1 MCGLEALEDIKKLAE
16 DDSKCAALLKDKTTL
31 QGLVILLSNKN
42 KSVVSLVLQILNV
55 IHCRPGGDDVLR
67 SLLGLNEQL
76 NELKKATDSID
87 NEDARLISNSAEALL
102 SLFNC
107 SSKQSSPKLIKANAE
122 KPHPVSKPK
131 SVILQLRGLTSEDE
145 IEMICSK
152 LLKIRGVVSITFQ
165 LHRHRAIVCT
175 IPSLD
180 PNCLIHAVSSVNNNS
195 DQSNGLHRTNSNHP
209 TITAQ
214 IVKKKHRVQSLCRHS
229 SFNGLKY
236 RQNLKNTEVPPY
248 LEDDAD
254 LFEVDETRAAPKLR
268 DAPSKPDSSKGPIGW
283 LSDFLEKSLFW

>member
-1 MCGLEALEDIKKLAE
+1 MCGLQALKDIKKLAE
-16 DDSKCAALLKDKTTL
+16 DDSRYTALMKDKTTL
-31 QGLVILLSNKN
+31 QGLVLLLSNKN
-42 KSVVSLVLQILNV
+42 KSIVSLVLQIL
-55 IHCRPGGDDVLR
+55 IIIRRRPGGDDVLR
-67 SLLGLNEQL
+67 SLLGLSEQL
-76 NELKKATDSID
+76 NDLKKSTNSID
-87 NEDARLISNSAEALL
+87 NEDDRLISNSAEELL

-107 SSKQSSPKLIKANAE
+107 STKQNSPKPIKANPE
-122 KPHPVSKPK
+122 KPHSISRPK
-131 SVILQLRGLTSEDE
+131 SVILQLRGLTSEDDIE
-145 IEMICSK
+145 IICSK

-165 LHRHRAIVCT
+165 LHRHRVLVCT

-180 PNCLIHAVSSVNNNS
+180 PDCLIQAISSVNNNS
-195 DQSNGLHRTNSNHP
+195 DQSDGIHRTNSNHP

-229 SFNGLKY
+229 SFNGFKY
-236 RQNLKNTEVPPY
+236 RQSLKNTEVPPY

-268 DAPSKPDSSKGPIGW
+268 DAPSKQDSSKGPIGW